1 MRITQIMLVGIVLI
15 ILGITAFA
23 YQGFAMQTG
32 VEGQTIWVLPPIV
45 AGDFNGGTEM
55 LPDFDVTA
63 APTVSPIDFIVLGN
77 PASYSTSYVAGFEA
91 EVPWST
97 RRIT

>member
-45 AGDFNGGTEM
+45 AAAM
-55 LPDFDVTA
+55 LLA
-63 APTVSPIDFIVLGN
+63 AGIVLVAAETKTLWMKEQ
-77 PASYSTSYVAGFEA
+77 PA
-91 EVPWST
+91 
-97 RRIT
+97 RRK